1 MTLDLY
7 VEYSAKIEQDYEI
20 VERKGK
26 GHPDTLADALGEHLS
41 IMYSKYTKERYGA
54 ILHHN
59 FDKVGIM
66 GGQAKVE
73 FGTGS
78 LTQPI
83 RILINGRASS
93 RFGEEYIPVK
103 ELLINETKRFFNN
116 RYPMLDVDKDLKFLY
131 EVSDGSSPGAV
142 DSNEGSRHYWFSPR
156 DLNDLSE
163 LKFLANNDTSMG
175 CGFAPYTTL
184 ESIIIEVENMLNGE
198 QYKIDKPWLGS
209 DIKIMGC
216 RFNKDI
222 RITMCIPQIC
232 SYVHNVEEYKMN
244 LELVRK
250 DIINVFQ
257 QHPNYNF
264 DLHINTRDK
273 YDSVELYLTYT
284 GSSIETGDEGFVGR
298 GNRIGGVISPFRSYT
313 MEGISGK
320 NPVYHTGKMY
330 CVVATDIA
338 HEIYSSTGD
347 KCEVILIGQSGQSL
361 SRPWK
366 IIVKFEG
373 DDSQGQIIY
382 ETVKR
387 KLDDIDLCTD
397 NLMDGKYVLA

>member
-1 MTLDLY
+1 MKLDLY
-7 VEYSAKIEQDYEI
+7 VDYQDKIEKEYEI

-26 GHPDTLADALGEHLS
+26 GHPDTLADALGEQLS
-41 IMYSKYTKERYGA
+41 IYYSKYTKERYGA

-66 GGQAKVE
+66 GGQAKIE
-73 FGTGS
+73 FGSGN

-83 RILINGRASS
+83 RILLNGRASS
-93 RFGEEYIPVK
+93 RFGNELIPVK
-103 ELLINETKRFFNN
+103 ELLINETRSFFKK
-116 RYPMLDVDKDLKFLY
+116 RYPMLEVEKDLKILY

-142 DSNEGSRHYWFSPR
+142 DSSEGTRHYWFSPR

-175 CGFAPYTTL
+175 CGFAPYSTL
-184 ESIIIEVENMLNGE
+184 ESIIIEVEGMLNSQE
-198 QYKIDKPWLGS
+198 YKLNKPWLGN
-209 DIKIMGC
+209 DIKIMGV

-232 SYVHNVEEYKMN
+232 LHVANLEEYKN
-244 LELVRK
+244 NIEGVRK
-250 DIINVFQ
+250 DILRIFSEYKD
-257 QHPNYNF
+257 YNF
-264 DLHINTRDK
+264 ELFINTRDK
-273 YDSVELYLTYT
+273 YDSVELYLTFT

-298 GNRIGGVISPFRSYT
+298 GNRIGGVIAPFRTYT

-338 HEIYSSTGD
+338 SDIYRTTGH
-347 KCEVILIGQSGQSL
+347 KCEVVLIGQSGQSL
-361 SRPWK
+361 SKPWK
-366 IIVKFEG
+366 TLIKFEG
-373 DDSQGQIIY
+373 DESYKESIHEIAHNRL
-382 ETVKR
+382 EK
-387 KLDDIDLCTD
+387 ISECTD
-397 NLMDGKYVLA
+397 KIMENGYILA